1 METHDEQR
9 KCIDEQ
15 TKISSLSIE
24 LCCKKMAANYKKTEE
39 QLNVLLKDSKAK
51 VFPTLGGVILIN
63 TTNEK
68 QLAKVIVEEIKHYFG
83 EPKNKPKNTADEAL
97 IISRSNDWLQGIN
110 SDTSQTRGQYVD
122 FVVERTRH
130 DYSTGTHFE
139 TTSSFEEIIKAVEAW
154 ADKKRDQPAPAQPL
168 NDEQSHPAQ
177 PDIMTDRAKKHFA
190 KAIQAGFMEQTGN
203 GYKWTFLDGER
214 GAKAA
219 LGYFIKTVYDPN
231 VVSSNQI
238 PFKALGEL
246 FGVKRLDSTIYAL
259 SGRKRPPRWQG
270 KIDSLFND

>member
-1 METHDEQR
+1 
-9 KCIDEQ
+9 
-15 TKISSLSIE
+15 
-24 LCCKKMAANYKKTEE
+24 MAANYKKTEE

-110 SDTSQTRGQYVD
+110 SDTRQTRGQYAD

-139 TTSSFEEIIKAVEAW
+139 KTSSFEEIIKAVEAW
-154 ADKKRDQPAPAQPL
+154 ADKKREQPAPAQPL
-168 NDEQSHPAQ
+168 IDEQSRPAQ
-177 PDIMTDRAKKHFA
+177 PDIMTDGAKKYFA

-203 GYKWTFLDGER
+203 GYKWTFGGR
-214 GAKAA
+214 KGAKAA
-219 LGYFIKTVYDPN
+219 LCYFIMKVYSPD
-231 VVSSNQI
+231 VRDSKMI
-238 PFKALGEL
+238 HYKALEKL
-246 FGVKRLDSTIYAL
+246 FDEKRLDSAYTATFNVKKPQQWR
-259 SGRKRPPRWQG
+259 GE
-270 KIDSLFND
+270 IDSLFND